1 MVEVGDVILAT
12 GETEGELAR
21 DLQDAIR
28 KVEAQGLAVAAAASR
43 SRPARGLR
51 LAVACPAPG
60 AVAHLQQV
68 AALLADPAKRA
79 GLATKGAFLGSGA
92 PAGKVAFLFPGQG
105 CQYPNMLRDVA
116 ERHAVVRATFEEAD
130 RVLAPLLG
138 RRLTDILF
146 VDPADATAV
155 ERAEAAL
162 RETETT
168 QPAILAADVAM
179 LRLLESLGLRPDVV
193 AGHSLGEYAALVAAG
208 VLSFEHALVAVSSRG
223 REMAHVDVPDKGMM
237 ASVAADAA
245 TVEALLAELG
255 GDVVAANKNSPR
267 QTVIAGGTA
276 AVQRAMAELEARGL
290 AVVPVKVSAAF
301 HTSIVSPSIGPLR
314 SVLETLAYRPAAIPV
329 SCNVTGGYYPPQPS
343 AVLDILARHAAA
355 PVEWQAQLESMHAD
369 GVRTFVEVGPKRILT
384 RFVEDTLG
392 ARGVAAVATNHPKR
406 GGVLSLLD
414 GLAQL
419 LALGVPLRLE
429 GLGAAAAPAPTP
441 APRAAPEATQGSPLG
456 QPLHLAEL
464 ERRLRRLEAL
474 RFCTEEIVV
483 SGAAVGLPGASRKV
497 FSDDNVARLLQ
508 GENRIERIGDAEARA
523 FLDKNIVR
531 VVKGEGEATFERVQR
546 PEQAL
551 HLAGRRGAFD
561 LRDYGLDG
569 SHDALDVTARLA
581 LGAALEALKDA
592 GIPLVREEVQ
602 TSTGRRLPGGWA
614 LPREMQEET
623 AVVFASV
630 FPGLDSLVDDLSR
643 HFAARQGAQGAKE
656 VLDHYAALAATV
668 QDPDAKRHLADWLR
682 EHGHLLGGDGP
693 PAAATLFEFSRKF
706 IFRVMAF
713 GHAYVA
719 EALKARGPNVHVNS
733 ACASTSVAI
742 ATAED
747 WIRTGR
753 AKRVIVVAA
762 DDATSSNLLPW
773 LGSAFLAAGA
783 ATTAATVEEGA
794 LPFDRRRHGMILGM
808 GAVGFVLEARS
819 LCEERGTIPVAALV
833 ATEIANSA
841 FHGSRL
847 DTHHVAEAMRRLVG
861 RAAAAENRRP
871 EELAGDLLFM
881 SHETATPARG
891 GSASAEVAS
900 LRRAF
905 GPAAGNVLVV
915 NTKGYTGHPMGAGI
929 EDVAALKCLQY
940 GRAPPIA
947 NHREADPELGELL
960 LSKGGPHERTY
971 ALRFAAG
978 FGSQVAVTL
987 FRREARQ
994 DARVLDPAR
1003 RAAWL
1008 QRIGGA
1014 DAREALH
1021 GRVLRL
1027 ERPSAPAVH
1036 VHAAPDPEV
1045 RAVGGAQPHA
1055 APPAPKPAATAAA
1068 PAPSILQTITA
1079 ILAKATGLPPDVLEP
1094 GLDLEGDL
1102 AVDTIKQAEVF
1113 AEVRRAFG
1121 IPRVA
1126 GLQVKDYPTLGHL
1139 VGFVEAHAPRAA
1151 PAALQEAA
1159 AATTTAAP
1167 AAAPP
1172 APTATALRRQAIV
1185 PAAAPAVPDPGSL
1198 DGQPVELSVLDP
1210 ALDALAQELADQL
1223 RAAGVRVWKPNGVST
1238 PQPPAASAV
1247 VLLPP
1252 TGEEG
1257 TVAEA
1262 AFRAALAAR
1271 ARAIAPGATLLL
1283 AVQGDGPD
1291 ALACAGLARALAR
1304 EYPQANV
1311 RAVALEGLS
1320 LREAAA
1326 ALAEELAVRGGPAA
1340 VVRSPLGRFAE
1351 LAVAAVSDAPAPPF
1365 PLHAGD
1371 LVVVTGGAAGIT
1383 FEGACALAR
1392 EVRGLRFLLLGR
1404 SEPRADAASLADLD
1418 EAAWAAKAEQV
1429 RLERAQRG
1437 EPATPAEVE
1446 RALAPLRR
1454 AAGIHRALAALRGLG
1469 AEAEY
1474 RALDVAD
1481 TAALA
1486 DAVAQA
1492 RSRGGPVRGILHG
1505 AGVEESRR
1513 FDRKDEGALARSWRP
1528 KVAGARALAAAT
1540 ANDPLAFF
1548 LMYGSMV
1555 GLYGNAGQA
1564 DYCATNAA
1572 LVAVARDLRSRGVP
1586 ARVLA
1591 WTAWRETGM
1600 ASRGRALA
1608 FLEGAGVDPVSNA
1621 EGAAALVEEVR
1632 RAGEGHPA
1640 VILSKALGTYQPGVA
1655 ATAPRAVPVG
1665 EAGWL
1670 LDEARAAPTH
1680 VHARRRLDPAQD
1692 WFLAD
1697 HQVAGVPYLPGVIGL
1712 EAFGQA
1718 ARLLLPHLQ
1727 AVAVRDAR
1735 FMAPV
1740 KVQGPLTVGVDLAL
1754 AGVLPDGRV
1763 LARGTLAVQGPSSP
1777 GTPSFSATLVL
1788 APAPDLPG
1796 PKAATPEGGPT
1807 WALEGGDLYGPL
1819 FHGPTFRVLERVE
1832 GRPSG
1837 AATATGAGPDL
1848 GPAVGRLATSPLV
1861 TEALMQACVVAGI
1874 AAGGH
1879 LSLPT
1884 GIGSVE
1890 LPADP
1895 ACSPGGLR
1903 LTTRVLGTEGA
1914 ATDYAAEA
1922 VDAAGRVVAR
1932 MDRLRLVRTGPRL
1945 EASFRR
1951 AEIAA

>member
-1 MVEVGDVILAT
+1 MEVGDLILAT

-28 KVEAQGLAVAAAASR
+28 KVEAQGLAATAAASR
-43 SRPARGLR
+43 SRPARALR
-51 LAVACPAPG
+51 LAVACPATG
-60 AVAHLQQV
+60 TAAHLQQV

-116 ERHAVVRATFEEAD
+116 GRHAVVRATFEEAD

-138 RRLTDILF
+138 CRLTDLVF
-146 VDPADATAV
+146 VDPADAAAV

-255 GDVVAANKNSPR
+255 GGVVAANKNSPR

-301 HTSIVSPSIGPLR
+301 HTTIVSPSIGPLR

-329 SCNVTGGYYPPQPS
+329 SCNVTGGYYPPQPA

-392 ARGVAAVATNHPKR
+392 GRGAVAVATNHPKR
-406 GGVLSLLD
+406 GGVMSLLD

-419 LALGVPLRLE
+419 LALGVPLQLE
-429 GLGAAAAPAPTP
+429 GLAAAAAPAPTP
-441 APRAAPEATQGSPLG
+441 VPRAAPAAAEGPRLG
-456 QPLHLAEL
+456 QPLHLVEL
-464 ERRLRRLEAL
+464 ERKLRRLEAL

-497 FSDDNVARLLQ
+497 FSDDNVARLLH

-531 VVKGEGEATFERVQR
+531 VVKGDGEATFERVQR
-546 PEQAL
+546 PEQVL

-561 LRDYGLDG
+561 LRDYGLDE

-592 GIPLVREEVQ
+592 GIPLVREEVH

-614 LPREMQEET
+614 LPREMQDET

-668 QDPDAKRHLADWLR
+668 QDSAARQHLADWLR
-682 EHGHLLGGDGP
+682 EHGHLLGEGGQP
-693 PAAATLFEFSRKF
+693 GEAAVFEFSRKF

-808 GAVGFVLEARS
+808 GAVGLVLEARS

-847 DTHHVAEAMRRLVG
+847 DTNHTAEAMRRLVG
-861 RAAAAENRRP
+861 RAAAAEDRRP

-905 GPAAGNVLVV
+905 GPAARDVLVV

-947 NHREADPELGELL
+947 NHREVDPELGDIL
-960 LSKGGPHERTY
+960 LSRGGPHERTY

-994 DARVLDPAR
+994 DVRVSDPAR

-1027 ERPSAPAVH
+1027 ERPFAPAVH

-1045 RAVGGAQPHA
+1045 RAVGSAQP
-1055 APPAPKPAATAAA
+1055 
-1068 PAPSILQTITA
+1068 
-1079 ILAKATGLPPDVLEP
+1079 
-1094 GLDLEGDL
+1094 
-1102 AVDTIKQAEVF
+1102 
-1113 AEVRRAFG
+1113 R
-1121 IPRVA
+1121 
-1126 GLQVKDYPTLGHL
+1126 
-1139 VGFVEAHAPRAA
+1139 
-1151 PAALQEAA
+1151 
-1159 AATTTAAP
+1159 
-1167 AAAPP
+1167 AAPP
-1172 APTATALRRQAIV
+1172 APT
-1185 PAAAPAVPDPGSL
+1185 P
-1198 DGQPVELSVLDP
+1198 
-1210 ALDALAQELADQL
+1210 
-1223 RAAGVRVWKPNGVST
+1223 
-1238 PQPPAASAV
+1238 
-1247 VLLPP
+1247 
-1252 TGEEG
+1252 
-1257 TVAEA
+1257 
-1262 AFRAALAAR
+1262 
-1271 ARAIAPGATLLL
+1271 
-1283 AVQGDGPD
+1283 
-1291 ALACAGLARALAR
+1291 
-1304 EYPQANV
+1304 
-1311 RAVALEGLS
+1311 
-1320 LREAAA
+1320 
-1326 ALAEELAVRGGPAA
+1326 
-1340 VVRSPLGRFAE
+1340 
-1351 LAVAAVSDAPAPPF
+1351 
-1365 PLHAGD
+1365 
-1371 LVVVTGGAAGIT
+1371 
-1383 FEGACALAR
+1383 
-1392 EVRGLRFLLLGR
+1392 
-1404 SEPRADAASLADLD
+1404 
-1418 EAAWAAKAEQV
+1418 
-1429 RLERAQRG
+1429 
-1437 EPATPAEVE
+1437 
-1446 RALAPLRR
+1446 
-1454 AAGIHRALAALRGLG
+1454 
-1469 AEAEY
+1469 
-1474 RALDVAD
+1474 
-1481 TAALA
+1481 
-1486 DAVAQA
+1486 
-1492 RSRGGPVRGILHG
+1492 
-1505 AGVEESRR
+1505 
-1513 FDRKDEGALARSWRP
+1513 
-1528 KVAGARALAAAT
+1528 AAT
-1540 ANDPLAFF
+1540 A
-1548 LMYGSMV
+1548 
-1555 GLYGNAGQA
+1555 
-1564 DYCATNAA
+1564 
-1572 LVAVARDLRSRGVP
+1572 
-1586 ARVLA
+1586 
-1591 WTAWRETGM
+1591 
-1600 ASRGRALA
+1600 
-1608 FLEGAGVDPVSNA
+1608 
-1621 EGAAALVEEVR
+1621 
-1632 RAGEGHPA
+1632 
-1640 VILSKALGTYQPGVA
+1640 
-1655 ATAPRAVPVG
+1655 
-1665 EAGWL
+1665 
-1670 LDEARAAPTH
+1670 
-1680 VHARRRLDPAQD
+1680 
-1692 WFLAD
+1692 
-1697 HQVAGVPYLPGVIGL
+1697 
-1712 EAFGQA
+1712 
-1718 ARLLLPHLQ
+1718 
-1727 AVAVRDAR
+1727 
-1735 FMAPV
+1735 APV
-1740 KVQGPLTVGVDLAL
+1740 
-1754 AGVLPDGRV
+1754 
-1763 LARGTLAVQGPSSP
+1763 
-1777 GTPSFSATLVL
+1777 
-1788 APAPDLPG
+1788 
-1796 PKAATPEGGPT
+1796 
-1807 WALEGGDLYGPL
+1807 
-1819 FHGPTFRVLERVE
+1819 
-1832 GRPSG
+1832 
-1837 AATATGAGPDL
+1837 
-1848 GPAVGRLATSPLV
+1848 
-1861 TEALMQACVVAGI
+1861 
-1874 AAGGH
+1874 
-1879 LSLPT
+1879 
-1884 GIGSVE
+1884 
-1890 LPADP
+1890 
-1895 ACSPGGLR
+1895 
-1903 LTTRVLGTEGA
+1903 
-1914 ATDYAAEA
+1914 
-1922 VDAAGRVVAR
+1922 
-1932 MDRLRLVRTGPRL
+1932 
-1945 EASFRR
+1945 
-1951 AEIAA
+1951 